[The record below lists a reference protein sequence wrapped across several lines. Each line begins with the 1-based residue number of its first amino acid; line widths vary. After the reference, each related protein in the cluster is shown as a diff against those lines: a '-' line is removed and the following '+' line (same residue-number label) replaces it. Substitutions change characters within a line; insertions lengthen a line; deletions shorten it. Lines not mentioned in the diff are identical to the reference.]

1 MTKKQWM
8 MLFHTLVITIL
19 FFSGFFI
26 GRSTIKEIEIVRTEY
41 IKGDTITNTIE
52 KPIPD
57 YIEKPIDT
65 LNIIKDCI
73 KNGIYQEL
81 WPEKLITEY
90 IQTTSDDTLRI
101 IQDWATKRTYEELL
115 FQTDTIGTCNVKLE
129 LQYNRLKSVMY
140 NYQPIIKKVVE
151 EKYKIRTFSPF
162 IGIGYMTNP
171 WDEVKNPLFNL
182 NGGVF
187 IKEKYGIQVNFMHML
202 KSKNDYVG
210 GSFLYKF

>member
-1 MTKKQWM
+1 MPSY
-8 MLFHTLVITIL
+8 
-19 FFSGFFI
+19 FSNLK
-26 GRSTIKEIEIVRTEY
+26 SVY
-41 IKGDTITNTIE
+41 
-52 KPIPD
+52 
-57 YIEKPIDT
+57 
-65 LNIIKDCI
+65 
-73 KNGIYQEL
+73 
-81 WPEKLITEY
+81 
-90 IQTTSDDTLRI
+90 
-101 IQDWATKRTYEELL
+101 KRTYEELL